1 MASRRYEDA
10 IPIYRQLVQAAPGNP
25 GLLLNLALAE
35 HMAGHERESIP
46 HFEAVLK
53 SQPHL
58 LPALVSLAAARLSLD
73 QPELAVTPLRTAL
86 GVDPKNVDAR
96 GMLADALNS
105 AGHFEQAADEY
116 RKLTEAAPDD
126 ARAWYGLG
134 VSYQSMARNAF
145 DRLQKIDP
153 QSAWVLA
160 LVADT
165 RVQRRQYRS
174 AFLFYR
180 EALKRLPD
188 LHGLHAA
195 LAEVYRKT
203 GHADWA
209 ATEDSKEQQLAPADC
224 RAHPAEC
231 AFVAGHDL
239 DAASLPARREPSAE
253 ALYWRA
259 RAANELALQA
269 FSRLGE
275 LPASVEMHELKAQIA
290 RDQDQHLESVKEW
303 RAALELAP
311 GDAHLHEELATSL
324 FLAADYRAALEEAS
338 KLLAAGVNSSTLNF
352 TAGNSLLQLEEPDK
366 AVPHLQRA
374 LALDAGMMPAQ
385 AALGLALARSG
396 KNAEAIPHLQRALP
410 FDDDGNLHYQ
420 LARALQSTG
429 QAARAAEV
437 MAEYQRIV
445 KKNEEGKQQV
455 AQEAQITAP

>member
-10 IPIYRQLVQAAPGNP
+10 IPIYRQLVLAAPGNP

-53 SQPHL
+53 AQPRL
-58 LPALVSLAAARLSLD
+58 LPALLSLAAARLSLD
-73 QPELAVTPLRTAL
+73 QPELAVTALRTAL
-86 GVDPKNVDAR
+86 RVDPNNSDAR
-96 GMLADALNS
+96 GMLAGALNS
-105 AGHFEQAADEY
+105 AGHFEQAASEY
-116 RKLTEAAPDD
+116 RKLTETSPGD

-134 VSYQSMARNAF
+134 ASYQSLARNAF

-153 QSAWVLA
+153 QSPYVLA

-174 AFLFYR
+174 AFFFYR
-180 EALKRLPD
+180 EALASLPE

-195 LAEVYRKT
+195 LADVYRKT

-209 ATEDSKEQQLAPADC
+209 AAEDSKERQLAPADC
-224 RAHPAEC
+224 RVHPAEC

-239 DAASLPARREPSAE
+239 DAASLPARGEPSAE

-269 FSRLGE
+269 FYRLGG
-275 LPASVEMHELKAQIA
+275 LPASVQMHELKAQIA
-290 RDQDQHLESVKEW
+290 RDQDQHLESVREW
-303 RAALELAP
+303 RAAIELAP
-311 GDAHLHEELATSL
+311 GDTHLREELAASL
-324 FLAADYRAALEEAS
+324 FLAADYRAAFEEAG
-338 KLLAAGVNSSTLNF
+338 KLFAGGVNSAMLNF
-352 TAGNSLLQLEEPDK
+352 TAGNSLLQLEEPEP
-366 AVPHLQRA
+366 AVPYLERA
-374 LALDAGMMPAQ
+374 LALDSGMMPAH
-385 AALGLALARSG
+385 AALGLALARIG

-429 QAARAAEV
+429 QPRAAEV

-445 KKNEEGKQQV
+445 KKNEEEKQQV